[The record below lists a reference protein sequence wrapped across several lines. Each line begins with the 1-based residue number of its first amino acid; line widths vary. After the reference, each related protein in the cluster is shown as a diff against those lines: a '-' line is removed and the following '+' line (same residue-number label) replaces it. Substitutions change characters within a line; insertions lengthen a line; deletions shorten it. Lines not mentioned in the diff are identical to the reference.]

1 MRKIRATDGRGMK
14 KFNRKF
20 NNVCLRYKFWSA
32 LETHFVGFQ
41 ELLKPDSSLTG
52 EDHEALREVHELLF
66 KAYQV
71 VLDRKGKEKEC
82 LKSKI

>member
-1 MRKIRATDGRGMK
+1 MK

-20 NNVCLRYKFWSA
+20 NNSCSRYKFWIA

-41 ELLKPDSSLTG
+41 ELLKPDPSLTG
-52 EDHEALREVHELLF
+52 GDHETLREVHTLLF
-66 KAYQV
+66 KAYQIV
-71 VLDRKGKEKEC
+71 KDKKEEELIC